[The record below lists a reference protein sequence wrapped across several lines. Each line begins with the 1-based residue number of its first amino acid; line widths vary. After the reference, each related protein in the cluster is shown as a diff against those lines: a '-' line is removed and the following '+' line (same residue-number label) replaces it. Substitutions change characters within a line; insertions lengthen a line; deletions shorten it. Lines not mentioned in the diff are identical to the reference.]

1 MSRESGPASDARFIE
16 TYAAIAQ
23 SNRERLRQL
32 DAVLSAFQSAGR
44 SVLLLKGADLL
55 GRAYGGVLGL
65 RPMDDVDL
73 LFQRDDGPHLERI
86 LLARGFRSLI
96 DGNPSYVGPDRILA
110 LDMIS
115 EIWYLPDIQAVWRR
129 AVPRRVAGRIRPAL
143 HPEDAL
149 IYQTAYQT
157 IHRGRLSPQMALD
170 LAALLDAEGQ
180 FIDWRSVVEQVAA
193 CHLDVPVYYG
203 LAYARDTAGAAIPRW
218 VLQALEPLA
227 PQRRTAR
234 LYQRL
239 ATGPGLPELGH
250 FLLVFSRPG
259 WNNKVRA
266 LWQTFFPSRDFL
278 LWRYR
283 ATTRWDRL
291 RIRLGRPACLLFKGG
306 LLASRIGY
314 RLLRTCLASPG
325 AGRKSASFRWP
336 S

>member
-1 MSRESGPASDARFIE
+1 MTGERFIE

-32 DAVLSAFQSAGR
+32 DAILTDFQSAER
-44 SVLLLKGADLL
+44 DVLLLKGADLL

-73 LFQRDDGPHLERI
+73 LFHREDLPHLERI
-86 LLARGFRSLI
+86 LLARGFRPVI

-129 AVPRRVAGRIRPAL
+129 AVPRRVSGRIRPAL

-149 IYQTAYQT
+149 IYLMAYQT

-193 CHLDVPVYYG
+193 CHLEMPLYYG
-203 LAYARDTAGAAIPRW
+203 LAYARDTAGAKIPPW
-218 VLQALEPLA
+218 VLQAFEP
-227 PQRRTAR
+227 PPSQDRTAR

-239 ATGPGLPELGH
+239 AAGPGLPELGH

-259 WNNKVRA
+259 WNNKLRA
-266 LWQTFFPSRDFL
+266 LWQTFFPPRDFL
-278 LWRYR
+278 TWRYGP
-283 ATTRWDRL
+283 TNRWDRL
-291 RIRLGRPACLLFKGG
+291 WIRLSRPAYLVFKGG
-306 LLASRIGY
+306 LLVFRMGY
-314 RLLRTCLASPG
+314 RLLL
-325 AGRKSASFRWP
+325 SAPRP
-336 S
+336 